1 MTSRG
6 RFPFLRLTLVFLG
19 AVAFSGLLWRL
30 AAYQYYSD
38 IGQPDGFG
46 NCASCH
52 ETLASGGFWGGPNSG
67 PLHIA
72 HQNDATGTCRLCHTS
87 TGDVPSLNSSSA
99 GVGCIGCHGQPL
111 GTGTP
116 SGAGL
121 RRHHALAGAPAD
133 QNGLKC
139 VNCHTS
145 DPVPPPESTVPVY
158 YGFTDVLQTTPCNT
172 DGMED
177 FWTYNVGPQKNGKG
191 LDNDGDLLV
200 DYLFDPDCGAVAC
213 IDNDQDGY
221 GDPGDPSC
229 GHGSARDCDDTRA
242 TVYPGAVEAYDQLDN
257 NCNGQID
264 EIEKVGFNDPTS
276 RLRLTWNAQPPSGQ
290 LYRVIRSDGAQF
302 PSASPTSACLTLSA
316 TPDTFLDDPLTP
328 APRATFYYLVR
339 NTLVNDYGKDSR
351 GNLRLYTLCP

>member
-1 MTSRG
+1 MMTSCG

-19 AVAFSGLLWRL
+19 AVALSGLLWKV
-30 AAYQYYSD
+30 AAYQFYSD
-38 IGQPDGFG
+38 NTQPDGFG
-46 NCASCH
+46 NCATCH
-52 ETLASGGFWGGPNSG
+52 ETLPNGGGFWGGPNSG

-72 HQNDATGTCRLCHTS
+72 HQNNATGTCRLCHTS
-87 TGDVPSLNSSSA
+87 TGDVPQLNSSSA
-99 GVGCIGCHGQPL
+99 TGGVGCIGCHGQPL
-111 GTGTP
+111 GTGVS

-121 RRHHALAGAPAD
+121 RRHHARSGVSVCAT
-133 QNGLKC
+133 
-139 VNCHTS
+139 CHTS

-177 FWTYNVGPQKNGKG
+177 FWTYNGGPQTNGKG

-213 IDNDQDGY
+213 VDGDGDGY
-221 GDPGDPSC
+221 GDPADPSC
-229 GHGSARDCDDTRA
+229 AGGLARDCDDTRA
-242 TVYPGAVEAYDQLDN
+242 TVYPGAVEAYDLLDN

-264 EIEKVGFNDPTS
+264 EIEKAGFNDPTN
-276 RLRLTWNAQPPSGQ
+276 RLRLTWLDQLPTGQ
-290 LYRVIRSDGAQF
+290 LYDVIRSDSPQF
-302 PSASPTSACLTLSA
+302 VATSPNSTCLVVGTNLTA
-316 TPDTFLDDPLTP
+316 FDDTLTP
-328 APRATFYYLVR
+328 AARAVFYYLVR